1 MTGRRPAPVESLP
14 PLHACG
20 RSYLRNGGRMYGRNM
35 AGLTIPT
42 KVGLRSRGAVVMLA
56 GDSDGLQ
63 GRKTRQQQRN
73 EQCLAKR
80 PTRAPTQLEF

>member
-1 MTGRRPAPVESLP
+1 
-14 PLHACG
+14 
-20 RSYLRNGGRMYGRNM
+20 
-35 AGLTIPT
+35 
-42 KVGLRSRGAVVMLA
+42 MLA

-73 EQCLAKR
+73 EQCLAEQ